1 MTPKS
6 RRSIR
11 IVRIATRGSR
21 LALAQAHFVADLL
34 RAADAQARV
43 EVKSYRTTGDK
54 QLDTPLE
61 QLSGKGAFTRE
72 IEEALLRGE
81 ADLAVHSLKDLPT
94 TLPPGLRLAA
104 IPAREDPHDVLLA
117 AHPLEWKTA
126 THGLRIGTSSLRRR
140 AQLFRIN
147 PRLCI
152 EALRGNVPTRLQ
164 KALDGQVDAIVLAR
178 AGIHRLGLAAPH
190 VEELSFGDMLPAP
203 GQGAL
208 GLEIRADDEAL
219 GQWLSQLN
227 APAAERACRA
237 EREFLHALGGGC
249 RVPIAALGHVIEERL
264 ILDGLVIS
272 EDGARCIRDR
282 IEGPAEDPEGLG
294 RRLAALLLS
303 RGAGA
308 LLALP
313 EPMPSADLPSHTE
326 NAADGC
332 DSIPMECPPLAGRRV
347 VVTRHEDIDG
357 PLSRALLARGAE
369 VRVFSLVGHCP
380 PEDPE
385 PPRRAAGAVDS
396 YDWLIFTSAR
406 AVEAFEEALLEQGR
420 SLAEYAGAIACVGPS
435 TARRVE
441 AAGGRVRLEPGEALG
456 EALAEALE
464 QAVCRGE
471 LLPGMRVL
479 FPRAESGGRIVAETL
494 CRLGAQLDEVVVYRT
509 LRHTEACDD
518 LAEAMDLGVCDA
530 ILLASASAAQTL
542 LDALGGARLGE
553 YPRRGVL
560 ACIGP
565 ATSAPLRRVG
575 ITPQV
580 EAEEHTFEGLAQALA
595 DYYASRRCLP

>member
-1 MTPKS
+1 
-6 RRSIR
+6 
-11 IVRIATRGSR
+11 
-21 LALAQAHFVADLL
+21 
-34 RAADAQARV
+34 
-43 EVKSYRTTGDK
+43 
-54 QLDTPLE
+54 
-61 QLSGKGAFTRE
+61 
-72 IEEALLRGE
+72 
-81 ADLAVHSLKDLPT
+81 
-94 TLPPGLRLAA
+94 LRLAA

-117 AHPLEWKTA
+117 ARPLEWRESSGK
-126 THGLRIGTSSLRRR
+126 GPRIGTSSLRRR

-303 RGAGA
+303 RGAGE

-313 EPMPSADLPSHTE
+313 GPKPPVDLSLQTE
-326 NAADGC
+326 AAAADPTPV
-332 DSIPMECPPLAGRRV
+332 SMECPPLAGRRV

-369 VRVFSLVGHCP
+369 VRILSLVGHCP
-380 PEDPE
+380 PRDPE
-385 PPRRAAGAVDS
+385 PLRRAAGAMDS
-396 YDWLIFTSAR
+396 YDWLIFTSSR
-406 AVEAFEEALLEQGR
+406 AVEAFGEALVARGR
-420 SLAEYAGAIACVGPS
+420 SLAEYAGKIACVGPS

-464 QAVCRGE
+464 QAARRGE
-471 LLPGMRVL
+471 LVAGMRVL

-494 CRLGAQLDEVVVYRT
+494 RRLGAQPDEVVAYRT
-509 LRHTEACDD
+509 LRHAESCDE
-518 LAEAMDLGVCDA
+518 LAEAMDSGVCDA

-542 LDALGGARLGE
+542 LDELGVARLGE